1 MYLGALIFIMFAF
14 LGGLG
19 GLGGSNMVL
28 GFL

>member
-1 MYLGALIFIMFAF
+1 MYLGAPIFIMFAF